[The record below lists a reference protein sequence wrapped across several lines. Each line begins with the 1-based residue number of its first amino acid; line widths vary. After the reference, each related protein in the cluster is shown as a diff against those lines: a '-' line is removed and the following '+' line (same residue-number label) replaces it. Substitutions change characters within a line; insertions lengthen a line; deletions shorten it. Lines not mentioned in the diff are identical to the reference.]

1 MAKQNR
7 PDADAYRKSD
17 SQWTGPEL
25 ERSIGLTSLVLYGL
39 GITIGAGIYVLVG
52 EAAGRAGAYAP
63 SAFLFAAVV
72 MAFSAASFAELSGR
86 VPQSAGESAYIQRG
100 FGLPWL
106 TLVTGLAIIL
116 AAVVAAAAISLGC
129 AGYIGLLINLP
140 QPVLVSVVVI
150 VMGLMAAWGI
160 RESVTFAAALTVLEI
175 LGLLA
180 IIAAGFRANPQLL
193 SELPK
198 AFPPLSD
205 GVALSGIFSASLIA
219 FFAFIGFDDVVN
231 IVEETVNPARIMPW
245 AIGITLGIVT
255 VLYFL
260 VSLVAIDALPLDE
273 LAGSSAPI
281 GLLFERLTGWPPL
294 AITLVAIFATMN
306 GVVIQ
311 IVMASRVT
319 YGLARGKSLPPA
331 LGRVNPVTRT
341 PLLATALITV
351 VSLFLA
357 LFVPLGQL
365 AEWTTQVILSVFV
378 LVNLALLR
386 IKLRRE
392 PAPEGIFTV
401 PIAVPVLGAVS
412 CFFLVLGSLLMF

>member
-1 MAKQNR
+1 MGKKTR
-7 PDADAYRKSD
+7 PGADSYRTSD
-17 SQWTGPEL
+17 SRETGPKL
-25 ERSIGLTSLVLYGL
+25 KRSIGLPSLVLYGL

-52 EAAGRAGAYAP
+52 EAAGRAGVYAP

-72 MAFSAASFAELSGR
+72 MAFSAATFAELSGR
-86 VPQSAGESAYIQRG
+86 VPQSAGESAFVQRG

-106 TLVTGLAIIL
+106 TLATGLAIIL
-116 AAVVAAAAISLGC
+116 AAVVAAAAIGLGC
-129 AGYIGLLINLP
+129 AGYIGLLIDLP
-140 QPVLVSVVVI
+140 EPVLVSAVII
-150 VMGLMAAWGI
+150 VMGLIAAWGI
-160 RESVTFAAALTVLEI
+160 KESVTFAAALTVLEV

-180 IIAAGFRANPQLL
+180 IVAAGFRANPQLL
-193 SELPK
+193 TEIPDV
-198 AFPPLSD
+198 FPSLND
-205 GVALSGIFSASLIA
+205 GAALSGVFSASLIA

-231 IVEETVNPARIMPW
+231 LVEETVNPARVMSW

-255 VLYFL
+255 ILYFL

-294 AITLVAIFATMN
+294 AITLIAIFATMN

-311 IVMASRVT
+311 IIMASRVT
-319 YGLARGKSLPPA
+319 YGLARGRSLPA
-331 LGRVNPVTRT
+331 VLGRVNRVTRT
-341 PLLATALITV
+341 PLLATALITI
-351 VSLFLA
+351 VSVFLA
-357 LFVPLGQL
+357 LFVPLDRL

-378 LVNLALLR
+378 LVNLALFR

-392 PAPEGIFTV
+392 PAPAGIFTV

-412 CFFLVLGSLLMF
+412 CIFLVVGSLIIF

>member
-1 MAKQNR
+1 MTKKGRSAADTNGGS
-7 PDADAYRKSD
+7 DAPVDEPA
-17 SQWTGPEL
+17 L
-25 ERSIGLTSLVLYGL
+25 NRSIGLVSLVLYGL

-52 EAAGRAGAYAP
+52 EAAGRAGGYAP
-63 SAFLFAAVV
+63 TAFLFAAVV
-72 MAFSAASFAELSGR
+72 MAFSAGSFAELSGR

-106 TLVTGLAIIL
+106 TLATGLAIIL

-129 AGYIGLLINLP
+129 AGYIGLLVELP
-140 QPVLVSVVVI
+140 QPVLVSAVVLI
-150 VMGLMAAWGI
+150 MGLLAAWGI
-160 RESVTFAAALTVLEI
+160 KESVTFAAALTVLEI

-180 IIAAGFRANPQLL
+180 IVAAGFRANPQLL
-193 SELPK
+193 AEIPE
-198 AFPPLSD
+198 AFPSLSD
-205 GVALSGIFSASLIA
+205 GAAISGIFSASLIA

-231 IVEETVNPARIMPW
+231 IVEETVDPARVMPW
-245 AIGITLGIVT
+245 AIGITLCIVT

-260 VSLVAIDALPLDE
+260 VSLVAIDALPLEE

-294 AITLVAIFATMN
+294 VITLIAIFATMN

-311 IVMASRVT
+311 IIMASRVT
-319 YGLARGKSLPPA
+319 YGLARGRNLPRI

-341 PLLATALITV
+341 PLLATAIITV
-351 VSLFLA
+351 TSLFLA
-357 LFVPLGQL
+357 LFVPLDQL

-378 LVNLALLR
+378 LVNLSLLR

-392 PAPEGIFTV
+392 PVPEGVFTV
-401 PIAVPVLGAVS
+401 PLAVPALGAVT
-412 CFFLVLGSLLMF
+412 CFLLVVGSVVVF

>member
-1 MAKQNR
+1 MAKRNR
-7 PDADAYRKSD
+7 SSADPYRTGGSQGAEPDLK
-17 SQWTGPEL
+17 
-25 ERSIGLTSLVLYGL
+25 RSIGLASLVLYGL

-72 MAFSAASFAELSGR
+72 MAFSAGSFAELSGR
-86 VPQSAGESAYIQRG
+86 VPQSAGESAYIHRG

-106 TLVTGLAIIL
+106 TLATGLAIIL

-129 AGYIGLLINLP
+129 AGYIGLLVELP
-140 QPVLVSVVVI
+140 QPVLVSAVVVL
-150 VMGLMAAWGI
+150 MGLIAAWGI
-160 RESVTFAAALTVLEI
+160 KESVTFAAALTVLEV

-180 IIAAGFRANPQLL
+180 IVAAGFRANPQLL
-193 SELPK
+193 SEIPD
-198 AFPPLSD
+198 AFPSLSD
-205 GVALSGIFSASLIA
+205 GAALSGIFSASLIA

-231 IVEETVNPARIMPW
+231 IVEETVNPARVMPW
-245 AIGITLGIVT
+245 AIGITLCIVT

-273 LAGSSAPI
+273 LARSSAPV

-294 AITLVAIFATMN
+294 TITLVAIFATMN

-311 IVMASRVT
+311 IIMASRVT
-319 YGLARGKSLPPA
+319 YGLARGQSLPA
-331 LGRVNPVTRT
+331 VLGRVNPVTRT

-357 LFVPLGQL
+357 LFVPLNQL

-392 PAPEGIFTV
+392 PAPAGVFTV
-401 PIAVPVLGAVS
+401 PVAVPALGAVS
-412 CFFLVLGSLLMF
+412 CFFLVVGSVLIF